1 MQAQTSAMPSCSETS
16 VNSQRR
22 YMLGIGA
29 CLALQPLAFS
39 AYAQSR
45 STQRTSSK
53 KRRYPLQP
61 GQFYWIPQAA
71 PNGPVVAVV
80 NLHTQ
85 MVQVFRNGI
94 AIGFSS
100 SSSGKPG
107 YGTPSGL
114 FSILEKRRFH
124 RSSTYNNAP
133 MPWMVRLT
141 WSGVAFHAGPLP
153 GYPASHGCIRLPSQF
168 APKFFGAVVR
178 GDTVW
183 ITNTALPEETSPMT
197 MLAPIT
203 PDGQA
208 LLTPAAIEQAEYW
221 NPMPENAPSQALPL
235 SLLASLSQQRLY
247 VLHQGQ
253 LLVSMILPAEIS
265 NVQLDGGALFEWK
278 VAEAAPVAASTGQW
292 HPQDINATQIG
303 ESLVQHVLPAANPF
317 VQRLR
322 GMLGP
327 DSRLFISHLPA
338 INDLHLKMMQQQ
350 EKLQARHK
358 KNPTEP
364 AQ

>member
-1 MQAQTSAMPSCSETS
+1 
-16 VNSQRR
+16 
-22 YMLGIGA
+22 
-29 CLALQPLAFS
+29 
-39 AYAQSR
+39 
-45 STQRTSSK
+45 
-53 KRRYPLQP
+53 
-61 GQFYWIPQAA
+61 
-71 PNGPVVAVV
+71 
-80 NLHTQ
+80 

-221 NPMPENAPSQALPL
+221 SPALENTPSQALPL

-247 VLHQGQ
+247 VLYQGQ
-253 LLVSMILPAEIS
+253 LLAATALPAES
-265 NVQLDGGALFEWK
+265 SAVQLDGGALFEWGR
-278 VAEAAPVAASTGQW
+278 AGISPETASIGQW
-292 HPQDINATQIG
+292 QPQDANATQAG
-303 ESLVQHVLPAANPF
+303 ESLVQHVLPATSPF
-317 VQRLR
+317 TQRLK

-338 INDLHLKMMQQQ
+338 INDLHLQMMQQQ
-350 EKLQARHK
+350 EKQQASHISKQAAASR
-358 KNPTEP
+358 
-364 AQ
+364 